1 MARHSARAAPCPASP
16 ACTRPPQR
24 RCREPRGSRRTP
36 SLERSLGCAAYPL
49 VCDLGPSGSRRDASA
64 AARKDGS
71 YARAKSD
78 VIITTRWVGA
88 LVCSGK
94 ADGASSGSSPAASL
108 PRWHNRVEVSREEP
122 RARRAGRVLARRR
135 APPLPRAS
143 RPAVLLPPSTQ
154 HVVEVLVVPPRRPR
168 GPRALDAR
176 GEGVGGAARAAE
188 ARPRVG
194 RVVARE
200 SARAG
205 RARSVR
211 LAKRVPA
218 ADERNRLCVVHG
230 HARKGPSHVGRR
242 TDRVRHLEAGFEA
255 VSGGIRGGVGGAAS
269 REGQRVRRGSVSM
282 TAPR

>member
-1 MARHSARAAPCPASP
+1 MEAHRLSNH
-16 ACTRPPQR
+16 TV
-24 RCREPRGSRRTP
+24 E
-36 SLERSLGCAAYPL
+36 
-49 VCDLGPSGSRRDASA
+49 SA
-64 AARKDGS
+64 AALAPHRVQ
-71 YARAKSD
+71 RASD
-78 VIITTRWVGA
+78 VARVD
-88 LVCSGK
+88 K
-94 ADGASSGSSPAASL
+94 RPRAARRGL
-108 PRWHNRVEVSREEP
+108 EENVVEVHP
-122 RARRAGRVLARRR
+122 RRASKVREYRLSER
-135 APPLPRAS
+135 AAC
-143 RPAVLLPPSTQ
+143 LL
-154 HVVEVLVVPPRRPR
+154 VEVLVVPPRWPR

-242 TDRVRHLEAGFEA
+242 PDRVRHLEAGFEA

-282 TAPR
+282 TAPS